1 MTVDHWKGAVP
12 VAAAKAVAGDAG
24 AGGVGAADVGVSQVL
39 LGVLMLTVAPPGGN
53 AAVVWD
59 AVAVA
64 VSLQGAATLPA
75 AAEWQFLP
83 VSACVG
89 AYFSAL
95 AHRIAWSAQHYPT
108 PWLGIL
114 SSCSH
119 GKNGICYLL
128 LLFESGRCHSSFFF
142 GWLWKSI
149 RYSVWQTAT
158 RCPNAR
164 YVGTIIAE
172 NKYILKQNWWQWL
185 IEAEAKRPTSGRH
198 FQRYFFQ

>member
-24 AGGVGAADVGVSQVL
+24 AGGVGAADVGVSQ
-39 LGVLMLTVAPPGGN
+39 GTVAPPAGN

-59 AVAVA
+59 AGAVA

-75 AAEWQFLP
+75 AAECQFLP

-108 PWLGIL
+108 PWLRDSFVCSSSSLGGAIL
-114 SSCSH
+114 LFFWGGCEKPYGTVSGKLLLGVLMLDTSAPSSLKIKAMPIIRM
-119 GKNGICYLL
+119 GKNI
-128 LLFESGRCHSSFFF
+128 S
-142 GWLWKSI
+142 
-149 RYSVWQTAT
+149 
-158 RCPNAR
+158 
-164 YVGTIIAE
+164 
-172 NKYILKQNWWQWL
+172 
-185 IEAEAKRPTSGRH
+185 
-198 FQRYFFQ
+198 